1 MGRIQNNIA
10 IVTGGAQGLGASAVQ
25 RLRSEG
31 ATVILCD
38 TNIDGGKKAAA
49 EFGATFFELDVR
61 EEAQWEALM
70 ASTLASHG
78 RLDTLVNNAGIFISS
93 PVDETSLEDFRRVLD
108 INVVGCFLGCKHG
121 IRAMKKNPDGASGSI
136 INISS
141 VTGLRG
147 QIGGGAYTTS
157 KGGVRLL
164 TKTVAVENAGNNIR
178 CNSIHPGVMRTPM
191 LDALYAS
198 AGDAAPAMQQHL
210 ESSLPMGTGAA
221 SDIGDMVLFLASEE
235 SRYVTGAEMV
245 VDGGMTA
252 GLPT

>member
-1 MGRIQNNIA
+1 MGRLENRVA
-10 IVTGGAQGLGASAVQ
+10 IVTGGAQGLGASSVESLA
-25 RLRSEG
+25 SEG

-38 TNIDGGKKAAA
+38 TNVQGGKATAAQH
-49 EFGATFFELDVR
+49 GAQFYELDVR
-61 EEAQWEALM
+61 EERHWEALM
-70 ASTLASHG
+70 AETTANHG
-78 RLDTLVNNAGIFISS
+78 RLDILVNNAGIFISS
-93 PVDETSLEDFRRVLD
+93 PVDETSLDDFRRVLD
-108 INVVGCFLGCKHG
+108 INVIGCFLGCKHG
-121 IRAMKKNPDGASGSI
+121 IRAMKKNAADITGSI

-198 AGDAAPAMQQHL
+198 AGDEAQAMQQHL
-210 ESSLPMGTGAA
+210 ESTLPMGTGSAD
-221 SDIGDMVLFLASEE
+221 DIGDMVVFLASDE
-235 SRYVTGAEMV
+235 SRYITGTEMV